1 MKFKDAHEEYCSVL
15 GGIMGSK
22 EFEKACIKFVKDYTN
37 KHMDKT
43 DDKEPITEA
52 DVFCGLELQDTPEQQ
67 SSFEH
72 KRF

>member
-43 DDKEPITEA
+43 DDKGA
-52 DVFCGLELQDTPEQQ
+52 YYRSG
-67 SSFEH
+67 
-72 KRF
+72 RFLWSGAARYSRTTKAL